1 MTDLS
6 RRTLLGASA
15 AGMAVATFAPA
26 SEAAVAAG
34 RHRLYTRGR
43 FVRLRSKTFR
53 FTDETGSW
61 SMKLTR
67 VTDLSH
73 AARGAERS
81 FVLTFR
87 SAVAGPP
94 QGTYTLRRRGFS
106 PTNLFVVP
114 SDARRRTYQV
124 VINGG

>member
-1 MTDLS
+1 MTNLS

-15 AGMAVATFAPA
+15 AGLALATFVPA
-26 SEAAVAAG
+26 SEAAAAAG
-34 RHRLYTRGR
+34 RIRLYTRRR
-43 FVRLRSKTFR
+43 FVRLRGKTFR

-67 VTDLSH
+67 VADLSH

-106 PTNLFVVP
+106 PTSLFVVP